1 MSTICCKFCSSM
13 EYVKNGIIYNKQR
26 YKCKKCFKTFREND
40 DREKY
45 SDEIKAKAILM
56 YLNNCGIRIIER
68 ILGVSNV
75 LVLHWLNNCGTI
87 VENEVKKIKKE
98 SKKIPILEMDEL
110 YT

>member
-1 MSTICCKFCSSM
+1 MSAICCKFCSST

-26 YKCKKCFKTFREND
+26 YKCLR
-40 DREKY
+40 
-45 SDEIKAKAILM
+45 
-56 YLNNCGIRIIER
+56 GIRIIER

-110 YT
+110 YTYVKKKNEKSEFGLLLTETEMKLLHLK